1 MPFMQS
7 VDNTFSVSKQPY
19 SNQNNDLYGTQRGIS
34 QSTNKF
40 IANILKDSYLEAVR
54 EISRVDPNL
63 DFFNDNSNFYNE
75 ALYVKNYPYI
85 NENYHQY
92 LVDSMKAKME
102 VLSQKNDVYIEG
114 VNNIVTERQNDEI
127 QNDYER

>member
-19 SNQNNDLYGTQRGIS
+19 SNQYNDLYGTQRGIS

-75 ALYVKNYPYI
+75 AL
-85 NENYHQY
+85 
-92 LVDSMKAKME
+92 
-102 VLSQKNDVYIEG
+102 
-114 VNNIVTERQNDEI
+114 
-127 QNDYER
+127 

>member
-19 SNQNNDLYGTQRGIS
+19 SNQYNDLYGTQRGIS

-102 VLSQKNDVYIEG
+102 VLSWKCCLKKMMYILK
-114 VNNIVTERQNDEI
+114 V
-127 QNDYER
+127 